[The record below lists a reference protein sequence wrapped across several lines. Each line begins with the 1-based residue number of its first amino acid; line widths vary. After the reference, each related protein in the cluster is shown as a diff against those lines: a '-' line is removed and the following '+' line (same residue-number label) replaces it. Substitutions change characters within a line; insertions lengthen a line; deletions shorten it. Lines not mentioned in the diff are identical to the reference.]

1 MCWRGTSPPTARFAQ
16 EALGFRLYEQIVND
30 DGSEAG
36 AWMSLT
42 IAAHEL
48 IYVADH
54 AGATGRL
61 HHLAFFVDTREDLL
75 RAADLFLDADVPIE
89 AAPSKHAVAQGMFL
103 YVYEPGGNRV
113 EVTTGTHFI
122 YDPTYQPV
130 VWTQAER
137 ARGQA
142 WGVKTIE
149 TFHTYGTPDL
159 SGRATGPPI
168 PPTSRIPERGS
179 TSRGMTASP
188 GVVTEA
194 ARAAAANSRT
204 GRDPRRAVRLWAAL
218 DGHVPAGASL
228 AHARTGCLGVRR
240 SADAHRLHA
249 RDRARSAGRRA
260 RRATRLAGAGRCSP
274 VCSRTSPRRAACA
287 FAPTIWTLIGLRFL
301 QGIAG
306 GVGVVIARAIVRDL
320 FQGSVAARM
329 YAR

>member
-1 MCWRGTSPPTARFAQ
+1 VGANRRFAMDQ
-16 EALGFRLYEQIVND
+16 LGFRLYEQVVND
-30 DGSEAG
+30 DGSEQG

-61 HHLAFFVDTREDLL
+61 HHLAFFVDTREEVL

-122 YDPTYQPV
+122 YDPDYPPV

-142 WGVKTIE
+142 WGVKTVE

-159 SGRATGPPI
+159 SGRPPGPPI
-168 PPTSRIPERGS
+168 PPTS
-179 TSRGMTASP
+179 
-188 GVVTEA
+188 
-194 ARAAAANSRT
+194 
-204 GRDPRRAVRLWAAL
+204 AL
-218 DGHVPAGASL
+218 PDLPS
-228 AHARTGCLGVRR
+228 
-240 SADAHRLHA
+240 
-249 RDRARSAGRRA
+249 
-260 RRATRLAGAGRCSP
+260 
-274 VCSRTSPRRAACA
+274 A
-287 FAPTIWTLIGLRFL
+287 FA
-301 QGIAG
+301 
-306 GVGVVIARAIVRDL
+306 
-320 FQGSVAARM
+320 
-329 YAR
+329 